1 MRKILSTG
9 KKSDRYKPRHAHYLA
24 ETQLLIRDLQ
34 EIAWPLNY
42 HVTLGGGVLNHGY
55 SDKDI
60 DLYVLPIYPV
70 PALVPLQ
77 RKCQLSALVKK
88 LKLRLGEPTV
98 DYKRTA
104 EENAEYYAG
113 LLDANEGS
121 EMLTPAKVLHTCFAE
136 SLHYETS
143 NMRIDVFVV
152 RA

>member
-1 MRKILSTG
+1 M

-60 DLYVLPIYPV
+60 DLYILPIYPV
-70 PALVPLQ
+70 LVVEPMHRLNQLDALR
-77 RKCQLSALVKK
+77 RKFAQ
-88 LKLRLGEPTV
+88 RLGEPTL
-98 DYKRTA
+98 DYAAQAFEQA
-104 EENAEYYAG
+104 EHYAG
-113 LLDANEGS
+113 LAAGIGADEDALVP
-121 EMLTPAKVLHTCFAE
+121 LTNTTCFAE
-136 SLHYETS
+136 SLHYETGG
-143 NMRIDVFVV
+143 MRIDVFVV